1 MTLAMVEAVIKT
13 VLSLVLVG
21 LATLYAWG
29 WSRLRAAGHAPP
41 IWRLGL
47 YALGLT
53 TVGAAL
59 LSPLDDLAAARFAA
73 HMGQHLLL
81 TMMAAPLL
89 LLGNPLPLVLWGLPP
104 RARWTL
110 AAPLRRRARLR
121 AALSALTFLPVAGVL
136 HVTTVWLW
144 HVPWLYDAAVEHE
157 LVHAVEHVTFFATAI
172 LFWWPIILPAPRLRP
187 RPHPGFQILYLLV
200 ATAQNTALGMLL
212 AVPEPPLRETRG
224 DAWHQRRRRPDA
236 RRRADVEQRAH
247 VPAPDPADPLRPLA
261 RCWARARRRAG
272 VGRAVFAEIARTRS
286 DTPVTLHRHHSASA
300 SANRGVYR

>member
-1 MTLAMVEAVIKT
+1 NGGSREMTLAMVEAVIKT

-104 RARWTL
+104 RARWPL
-110 AAPLRRRARLR
+110 APPLRRPARLR
-121 AALSALTFLPVAGVL
+121 AVLAPLTSLPAAGL
-136 HVTTVWLW
+136 LPGPTRWFWLR
-144 HVPWLYDAAVEHE
+144 PFLYDAAAEHE
-157 LVHAVEHVTFFATAI
+157 LV
-172 LFWWPIILPAPRLRP
+172 
-187 RPHPGFQILYLLV
+187 
-200 ATAQNTALGMLL
+200 
-212 AVPEPPLRETRG
+212 
-224 DAWHQRRRRPDA
+224 
-236 RRRADVEQRAH
+236 
-247 VPAPDPADPLRPLA
+247 
-261 RCWARARRRAG
+261 
-272 VGRAVFAEIARTRS
+272 
-286 DTPVTLHRHHSASA
+286 
-300 SANRGVYR
+300 

>member
-1 MTLAMVEAVIKT
+1 MVEAIIKT

-212 AVPEPPLRETRG
+212 AVPERAFYP
-224 DAWHQRRRRPDA
+224 HYVRR
-236 RRRADVEQRAH
+236 
-247 VPAPDPADPLRPLA
+247 
-261 RCWARARRRAG
+261 
-272 VGRAVFAEIARTRS
+272 T
-286 DTPVTLHRHHSASA
+286 VTLGISAVDDQTLGGGLMWSSA
-300 SANRGVYR
+300 HMYLLPILLILYGLSRDAGRRTPGVTPGS

>member
-1 MTLAMVEAVIKT
+1 MVEAVIKT

-212 AVPEPPLRETRG
+212 AVPERAFYP
-224 DAWHQRRRRPDA
+224 HYV
-236 RRRADVEQRAH
+236 RRAVTLGISAVDDQTLGGGLMWSSAH
-247 VPAPDPADPLRPLA
+247 MYLLPILLILYGLSRD
-261 RCWARARRRAG
+261 
-272 VGRAVFAEIARTRS
+272 VGRE
-286 DTPVTLHRHHSASA
+286 
-300 SANRGVYR
+300 RGAAPA